1 MNWLW
6 LALGYIYYVYRRAT
20 LVAKS
25 SSSPMTTR
33 VQWIVRNRGALM
45 IHGLLVGA
53 LYLLILEAPTLIG
66 PMLGAPNLKIPAALF
81 HPVTLILAGFFGTAV
96 VDSQLERFP
105 RFKSEVPQIKDEP
118 TVTVSSFKESEK

>member
-1 MNWLW
+1 MNWAFLY
-6 LALGYIYYVYRRAT
+6 LGFLYYVYRRAT

-25 SSSPMTTR
+25 SSNPMSGR
-33 VQWIVRNRGALM
+33 LAWILRNRAALI

-53 LYLLILEAPTLIG
+53 LYVLALEAPG
-66 PMLGAPNLKIPAALF
+66 MLGTLFGVPGFALPKALF

-105 RFKSEVPQIKDEP
+105 RFKSEMPKIQDNGPKG
-118 TVTVSSFKESEK
+118 SEK

>member
-1 MNWLW
+1 MSAWIFLY
-6 LALGYIYYVYRRAT
+6 LGYCYYVYRRAT

-25 SSSPMTTR
+25 STNPMSGR
-33 VQWIVRNRGALM
+33 LQWVVRNRAALF

-53 LYLLILEAPTLIG
+53 MYLFALEAPALIG
-66 PMLGAPNLKIPAALF
+66 SLFGAPNLKIPAALF

-105 RFKSEVPQIKDEP
+105 RFKSEMPEIHNNG
-118 TVTVSSFKESEK
+118 TKEHGK